1 MPKREKGMSTAV
13 DEKAVMEEYRK
24 VVERLRKGE
33 ISREEFGEWFRSHFG
48 IKGKGILRNFLKQR
62 ELARGWDKNPKRKR
76 KKSLL

>member
-24 VVERLRKGE
+24 VLEALRKGE

-48 IKGKGILRNFLKQR
+48 IKGKGILRSFLKQR
-62 ELARGWDKNPKRKR
+62 KLARGWDNKLESKR